1 MATGHDSRNEALNRT
16 VKQME
21 WWQLL
26 RSAFP
31 LIAIGIGIGWLYAV
45 LGFDVRRFWVG
56 SGLAF
61 TGAVL
66 ASLGY
71 AGRLREIRQPG
82 DPTTRHYPL
91 LFLAWVLVLAG
102 AIIPP
107 YTAR

>member
-1 MATGHDSRNEALNRT
+1 MAPGHDARNEALNRT

-31 LIAIGIGIGWLYAV
+31 LIAIGLGVGGLYLYFGTISA
-45 LGFDVRRFWVG
+45 RYWVG
-56 SGLAF
+56 SGLALA
-61 TGAVL
+61 GAVL
-66 ASLGY
+66 ASIGY
-71 AGRLREIRQPG
+71 TGRLREIRQPG
-82 DPTTRHYPL
+82 DPTTRHYQL
-91 LFLAWVLVLAG
+91 IFLAWVLVLAG